1 MLWFLRK
8 LNCNF
13 IANFYSFR
21 ARQKQSPSYNISDSP
36 RRSVVIE
43 TPDKSFSDS
52 HKDPKPE
59 TAESQVVDNSAQDAT
74 DNAIIDASPPL
85 VMTQSTL
92 DTLNNMTTEK
102 IKSDNDKDLS
112 KGFVISFGEE
122 TVKPKPVLKPRQASV
137 TKIDSKD
144 SSALS
149 SPVSTKDS
157 LMSAKISSPASDSST
172 KNCDS
177 LIPSA
182 CLVCNTRPVDTS
194 APGGKVCKL
203 CSKMLI
209 KINCDRSPEIN
220 KGKIMCNCN

>member
-1 MLWFLRK
+1 MQIFQHHFQ
-8 LNCNF
+8 F
-13 IANFYSFR
+13 IFSSFR
-21 ARQKQSPSYNISDSP
+21 ARQKQSPSYNNSARGDSP

-43 TPDKSFSDS
+43 TPEKSFSDIQNDKLPDS
-52 HKDPKPE
+52 AE
-59 TAESQVVDNSAQDAT
+59 TQVVDNLAQDAT

-102 IKSDNDKDLS
+102 INSDNDKDLS
-112 KGFVISFGEE
+112 KGFVISFGDES
-122 TVKPKPVLKPRQASV
+122 VKPKPVLKPRQASV

-144 SSALS
+144 SSGLS

-157 LMSAKISSPASDSST
+157 LISTKISSPASDSSST

-177 LIPSA
+177 LTPSA
-182 CLVCNTRPVDTS
+182 CLVCNIRPVDTS

-220 KGKIMCNCN
+220 KGKIMCNYN